1 MFITVDIKLYGKIF
15 LMVLAS
21 TKHSWNAINT
31 LLSLLL
37 LLFIITMVTTIYCYY
52 YSLLS
57 SIYVVLMP
65 LQVSFLDM
73 RILLKVICW
82 ILLLY
87 AVNGRS
93 EKKISSYP
101 LILDGKTK
109 TILTELVHQMFLE
122 INHSPT
128 MGRKNVPFVLK
139 CGTNTHNH
147 MTEGLPG
154 TNSYSSNCRWW
165 ADTVYP
171 LSLE

>member
-1 MFITVDIKLYGKIF
+1 MKCYQYFTIIIITIIYHNYGYYY
-15 LMVLAS
+15 
-21 TKHSWNAINT
+21 
-31 LLSLLL
+31 LLL
-37 LLFIITMVTTIYCYY
+37 LLFITIQYLCSAHATASIIPRYENSAQGDMLNLVTVC
-52 YSLLS
+52 
-57 SIYVVLMP
+57 
-65 LQVSFLDM
+65 
-73 RILLKVICW
+73 RKW
-82 ILLLY
+82 K
-87 AVNGRS
+87 
-93 EKKISSYP
+93 EWKKISSYP